1 MKKTLR
7 TRRRRRRRALLAA
20 VALLVGLG
28 GVSLVSAIV
37 RLPVHSVPDA
47 PDTTTEPEEL
57 SPDGEE
63 NTKEKETSPK
73 EGEQDN
79 TSLEETPKEENSS
92 PPPQTAA
99 YDYSQPVPES
109 APGAEG
115 AFQNS
120 LFIGNSITDGIARY
134 GIVPGATVYAKNGLT
149 VTNAL
154 TEPVVTS
161 GSGRITVEQALQ
173 NRQFDRIYLMFGM
186 NELGFGSEE
195 QFVTRYSKLIDR
207 LWALQPSATIY
218 VQSILPVTAER
229 SQKDSTFS
237 NPKLQHFNELIRQ
250 MCAEKQAL
258 FLDAHSALCD
268 ESGALPGE
276 YSSDGIHIT
285 KEAYGVWFS
294 YVNTHIWGGN

>member
-7 TRRRRRRRALLAA
+7 ARRRRRRRALLAA
-20 VALLVGLG
+20 AALLLCLG

-47 PDTTTEPEEL
+47 PLTDGEPEKT
-57 SPDGEE
+57 SPEKKENTQEKEASPEDGE
-63 NTKEKETSPK
+63 K
-73 EGEQDN
+73 DN

-92 PPPQTAA
+92 PPPETP

-115 AFQNS
+115 DFQNS

-134 GIVPGATVYAKNGLT
+134 GIIPGATVYAKNGLT

-154 TEPVVTS
+154 TEPVVVS
-161 GSGRITVEQALQ
+161 GSGRISVEQALGS
-173 NRQFDRIYLMFGM
+173 RQFDRIYLMFGM
-186 NELGFGSEE
+186 NELGFGSEK
-195 QFVTRYSKLIDR
+195 QFVTRYSALIDR
-207 LWALQPSATIY
+207 LWAMQPSATIY

-229 SQKDSTFS
+229 SQKDSTF
-237 NPKLQHFNELIRQ
+237 NTPRLQHFNELIRQ
-250 MCAEKQAL
+250 MCAEKHAL

-268 ESGALPGE
+268 EQGALPAE

-285 KEAYGVWFS
+285 KEAYGIWFS
-294 YVNTHIWGGN
+294 YVNTHIWGR

>member
-7 TRRRRRRRALLAA
+7 ARRRRRRRALLAA
-20 VALLVGLG
+20 VALLLCLG

-47 PDTTTEPEEL
+47 PLTDGEPEKT
-57 SPDGEE
+57 SPEKKENTQEKEASPEDGEQTDTFQQE
-63 NTKEKETSPK
+63 IP
-73 EGEQDN
+73 Q
-79 TSLEETPKEENSS
+79 EEEPS
-92 PPPQTAA
+92 PPPETP

-115 AFQNS
+115 DFHSS

-134 GIVPGATVYAKNGLT
+134 GIIPGATVYAKNGLT

-154 TEPVVTS
+154 TEPVVVS
-161 GSGRITVEQALQ
+161 GSGRISVEQALGS
-173 NRQFDRIYLMFGM
+173 RQFDRIYLMFGM
-186 NELGFGSEE
+186 NELGFGSEK
-195 QFVTRYSKLIDR
+195 QFVTRYSALIDR
-207 LWALQPSATIY
+207 LWAMQPSATIY

-229 SQKDSTFS
+229 SQKDSTF
-237 NPKLQHFNELIRQ
+237 NIPRLQHFNELIRQ
-250 MCAEKQAL
+250 MCAEKHAL

-268 ESGALPGE
+268 ETGALPAE

-285 KEAYGVWFS
+285 KEAYGIWFS
-294 YVNTHIWGGN
+294 YVNTHIWGR

>member
-7 TRRRRRRRALLAA
+7 ARRRRRRRALLAA
-20 VALLVGLG
+20 AALLVCLG

-47 PDTTTEPEEL
+47 PDAATEPEEKK
-57 SPDGEE
+57 SPEKDENTKDTETSPEEGEE
-63 NTKEKETSPK
+63 N
-73 EGEQDN
+73 N
-79 TSLEETPKEENSS
+79 TSLEKTPKEEDSS
-92 PPPQTAA
+92 PPPVAA

-115 AFQNS
+115 ASQNS

-161 GSGRITVEQALQ
+161 GSGRITPEQALQ
-173 NRQFDRIYLMFGM
+173 SRQFDRIYLMFGM

-195 QFVTRYSKLIDR
+195 QFVTRYSALIDR
-207 LWALQPSATIY
+207 IWALQPSATIY

-229 SQKDSTFS
+229 SAKDATFN

-268 ESGALPGE
+268 ESGALPAE

-285 KEAYGVWFS
+285 KEAYGIWFA

>member
-7 TRRRRRRRALLAA
+7 ARRRRRRRALLAA
-20 VALLVGLG
+20 AALLLCLG

-47 PDTTTEPEEL
+47 PDTTTEPEET
-57 SPDGEE
+57 SPEKKENTQEKEASPEDGE
-63 NTKEKETSPK
+63 K
-73 EGEQDN
+73 DN
-79 TSLEETPKEENSS
+79 TPLEETPKEENSS
-92 PPPQTAA
+92 PPPETP

-115 AFQNS
+115 DFQNS

-134 GIVPGATVYAKNGLT
+134 GIIPGATVYAKNGLT

-154 TEPVVTS
+154 TEPVVVS
-161 GSGRITVEQALQ
+161 GSGRISVEQALGS
-173 NRQFDRIYLMFGM
+173 RQFDRIYLMFGM
-186 NELGFGSEE
+186 NELGFGSEK
-195 QFVTRYSKLIDR
+195 QFITRYSALIDR
-207 LWALQPSATIY
+207 LWAMQPSATIY

-229 SQKDSTFS
+229 SQKDSTF
-237 NPKLQHFNELIRQ
+237 NTPRLQHFNELIRQ
-250 MCAEKQAL
+250 MCAEKHAL

-268 ESGALPGE
+268 ETGALPAE

-285 KEAYGVWFS
+285 KEAYGIWFS
-294 YVNTHIWGGN
+294 YVNTHIWGR

>member
-1 MKKTLR
+1 M
-7 TRRRRRRRALLAA
+7 
-20 VALLVGLG
+20 
-28 GVSLVSAIV
+28 
-37 RLPVHSVPDA
+37 
-47 PDTTTEPEEL
+47 
-57 SPDGEE
+57 
-63 NTKEKETSPK
+63 
-73 EGEQDN
+73 
-79 TSLEETPKEENSS
+79 
-92 PPPQTAA
+92 
-99 YDYSQPVPES
+99 PES

-134 GIVPGATVYAKNGLT
+134 GIIPGATVYAKNGLT

-161 GSGRITVEQALQ
+161 GSSRITVEQALQ

-195 QFVTRYSKLIDR
+195 QFVTRYSNLIDR
-207 LWALQPSATIY
+207 IWALQPSATIY

-229 SQKDSTFS
+229 SAKDSTFN

-268 ESGALPGE
+268 ESGALPAE

>member
-7 TRRRRRRRALLAA
+7 ARRRRRRRALLAA
-20 VALLVGLG
+20 MALLVGLG

-47 PDTTTEPEEL
+47 PDTTTEPEET
-57 SPDGEE
+57 SPEKDE
-63 NTKEKETSPK
+63 NTKEKETSPE
-73 EGEQDN
+73 EGEKGN

-92 PPPQTAA
+92 PPPETT

-161 GSGRITVEQALQ
+161 GSGRITPEQALQ

-195 QFVTRYSKLIDR
+195 QFVTRYSALIDR

-229 SQKDSTFS
+229 SAKDATFN

-250 MCAEKQAL
+250 MCAEKHAL

>member
-7 TRRRRRRRALLAA
+7 ARRRRRRRALLAA
-20 VALLVGLG
+20 VALLLCLG

-47 PDTTTEPEEL
+47 PLTDGEPEKT
-57 SPDGEE
+57 SPEKKENTQEKEASPEDGEQTDTFQQE
-63 NTKEKETSPK
+63 IP
-73 EGEQDN
+73 Q
-79 TSLEETPKEENSS
+79 EEEPS
-92 PPPQTAA
+92 PPPETP

-134 GIVPGATVYAKNGLT
+134 GIIPGATVYAKNGLT

-154 TEPVVTS
+154 TEPVVVS
-161 GSGRITVEQALQ
+161 GSGRISVEQALGS
-173 NRQFDRIYLMFGM
+173 RQFDRIYLMFGM
-186 NELGFGSEE
+186 NELGFGSEK
-195 QFVTRYSKLIDR
+195 QFVTRYSALIDR
-207 LWALQPSATIY
+207 LWAMQPSATIY

-229 SQKDSTFS
+229 SQKDSTF
-237 NPKLQHFNELIRQ
+237 NIPRLQHFNELIRQ
-250 MCAEKQAL
+250 MCAEKHAL

-268 ESGALPGE
+268 ETGALPAE

-285 KEAYGVWFS
+285 KEAYGIWFS
-294 YVNTHIWGGN
+294 YVNTHIWGR